1 MNNMPQLIC
10 SADGVT
16 PESFEYA
23 RKLLLRSLGEFDIRG
38 VANNIDAVE
47 RIITHPD
54 FIANRLNTSFL
65 SDNPELLD
73 PSKASKKNHQRI
85 KATRAPVPKTVYSKD
100 KIRFELKPP
109 MTGTI
114 LDVKKKSGDE
124 VDVGEVVVVLSAM
137 KIETEMISPVKGIVV
152 EISCKAGEQVFGE

>member
-1 MNNMPQLIC
+1 MPPQLIC
-10 SADGVT
+10 SADGIT
-16 PESFEYA
+16 PESFENA

-54 FIANRLNTSFL
+54 FIADRLNTSFL

-73 PSKASKKNHQRI
+73 PSRASKTDPQRTN
-85 KATRAPVPKTVYSKD
+85 ATRPTVPKTAYSKD
-100 KIRFELKPP
+100 VIRLELKPP
-109 MTGTI
+109 MTGNI
-114 LDVKKKSGDE
+114 LDVRKKSGDE

-152 EISCKAGEQVFGE
+152 EISCMVGEQVSGE

>member
-1 MNNMPQLIC
+1 MPPQLIC

-16 PESFEYA
+16 PESFENA

-54 FIANRLNTSFL
+54 FIADRLNTSFL

-73 PSKASKKNHQRI
+73 PSRASKTDHQRT
-85 KATRAPVPKTVYSKD
+85 KATRPTVPKTAYSKD
-100 KIRFELKPP
+100 VIRLELKPP
-109 MTGTI
+109 MTGNI
-114 LDVKKKSGDE
+114 LDVRKKSGDE

-137 KIETEMISPVKGIVV
+137 KIETEMVSPVKGIVV
-152 EISCKAGEQVFGE
+152 EISCMVGEQVSGE